1 LKSIDFFLRFANK
14 LVILIDAKSILF
26 LRLCKESQG
35 ILLRFSLELSK
46 YEAEI
51 HDVPGVENE
60 VSDVLS
66 RNHKYIDDIV
76 KESKEKNILSEKQ
89 TEQILARLMIPQG
102 KHFSSEEV
110 RNLLELES
118 LPAPS
123 PKAKR
128 KSESKAML
136 GKRI

>member
-1 LKSIDFFLRFANK
+1 M
-14 LVILIDAKSILF
+14 
-26 LRLCKESQG
+26 
-35 ILLRFSLELSK
+35 
-46 YEAEI
+46 
-51 HDVPGVENE
+51 
-60 VSDVLS
+60 
-66 RNHKYIDDIV
+66 DDIV

-128 KSESKAML
+128 KSESKAKL
-136 GKRI
+136 GKRIIKNTPTTLGEKKVKLQPTSFRRPGLVLPRLCRQNCLDTRYGLNCAHTTTLSYKDFSTMSKFITPGW